1 MFFCMIETCNLFV
14 LLIFCDSHWLFKGL
28 SAHKCGYWFAK
39 CVLWGPGKIHGIEG
53 IFTTLD
59 STKKQLYP
67 IMKDMNAKMF

>member
-1 MFFCMIETCNLFV
+1 
-14 LLIFCDSHWLFKGL
+14 
-28 SAHKCGYWFAK
+28 
-39 CVLWGPGKIHGIEG
+39 VLWGPGKIHGIEG